1 MAAFPRV
8 GPSHRRVRW
17 PGDLLFVTQTRAPAH
32 QAGRVLGARTI
43 ANVTVPAIGGARGPS
58 FWDARSGDTQ
68 RRANLGAR
76 GADSIVFWH
85 LWMPLGRGVTLESLS

>member
-43 ANVTVPAIGGARGPS
+43 ANASVPVYRDTPGAMFGGAHSGTGGSPS
-58 FWDARSGDTQ
+58 
-68 RRANLGAR
+68 
-76 GADSIVFWH
+76 
-85 LWMPLGRGVTLESLS
+85 RGVGLGELALVGGFRWEARR

>member
-43 ANVTVPAIGGARGPS
+43 ANVTVPAIRDRPAAVFGDAHYGTSAVAR
-58 FWDARSGDTQ
+58 
-68 RRANLGAR
+68 
-76 GADSIVFWH
+76 
-85 LWMPLGRGVTLESLS
+85 

>member
-43 ANVTVPAIGGARGPS
+43 ANVTVPAIGDTLGAILGMS
-58 FWDARSGDTQ
+58 FWDTPTTHPSVRKSLAARQAKWMID
-68 RRANLGAR
+68 AAPNAR
-76 GADSIVFWH
+76 Q
-85 LWMPLGRGVTLESLS
+85 